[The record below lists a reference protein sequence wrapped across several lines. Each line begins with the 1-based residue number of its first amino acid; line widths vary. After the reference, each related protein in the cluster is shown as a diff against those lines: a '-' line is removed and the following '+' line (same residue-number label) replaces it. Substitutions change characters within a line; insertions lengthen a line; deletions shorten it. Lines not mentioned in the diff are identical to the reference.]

1 MVLHLGRTT
10 ISIKDE
16 TKGRFIK
23 VRGTLEHKNGK
34 PRTEDD
40 VLNELLDFF
49 EKNRGKPDA

>member
-16 TKGRFIK
+16 TKCRFIQA
-23 VRGTLEHKNGK
+23 RGTMEAVNGK
-34 PRTEDD
+34 HRSEDD

-49 EKNRGKPDA
+49 EKNRGKTDA